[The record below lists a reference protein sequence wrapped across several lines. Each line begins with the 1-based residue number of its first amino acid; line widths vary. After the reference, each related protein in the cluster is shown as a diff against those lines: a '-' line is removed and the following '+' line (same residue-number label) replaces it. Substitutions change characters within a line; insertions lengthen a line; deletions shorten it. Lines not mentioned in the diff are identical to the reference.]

1 VGAVLGRL
9 ESKADPE
16 LVDAAYGFVVGGEEE
31 TADPRVGTMVAET
44 AAQLGVDDVTVLA
57 VRPDRFIGMR
67 RDGTGTA
74 GDEYLTDYFATLS
87 S

>member
-1 VGAVLGRL
+1 MA
-9 ESKADPE
+9 
-16 LVDAAYGFVVGGEEE
+16 
-31 TADPRVGTMVAET
+31 AET